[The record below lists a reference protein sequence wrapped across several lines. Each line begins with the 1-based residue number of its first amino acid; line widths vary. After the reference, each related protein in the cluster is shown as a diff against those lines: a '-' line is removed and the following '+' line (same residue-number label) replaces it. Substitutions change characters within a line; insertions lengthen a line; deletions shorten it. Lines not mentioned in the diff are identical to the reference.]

1 MTTVIFSAKDG
12 RYEVSAYGH
21 SGYAEAGKDIVCAAV
36 SSILGMAAQTACN
49 LERDGIVCGS
59 EYTAGDGTFGLVFF
73 GGGVARAL
81 FAAIWQTLSQ
91 LERQYPKN
99 VEVDSAQIENGF

>member
-21 SGYAEAGKDIVCAAV
+21 SGYPEAGQDIARATVP
-36 SSILGMAAQTACN
+36 SILGIAAQTACN

-99 VEVDSAQIENGF
+99 VEIDSAQIEEI